1 MSAAKISVAK
11 KAIKYI
17 ESKISKE
24 TVLGIGTGS
33 TVNFFIEE
41 LGNLKHHFKGAV
53 SSSNASSE
61 LLNNKGIEVFSLNDV
76 NEVEFYI
83 DGADEVTP
91 ENFLIKGGGGA
102 HTREKI
108 VAAASNEFI
117 CIVDKTKLVNKLG
130 AFPLP
135 LEVIPES
142 RSMVARKVITMGGR
156 PVYRNNFLTD
166 QKNHILDIHEIDI
179 SDPVKLEEILNNI
192 PGVVDNGIFANN
204 KPEIVLISD

>member
-11 KAIKYI
+11 KAVKYI

-142 RSMVARKVITMGGR
+142 RSMVARKIIAMGGR

>member
-11 KAIKYI
+11 KAVNYI

-41 LGNLKHHFKGAV
+41 LGNLKHHFKGV
-53 SSSNASSE
+53 VCSNASSE
-61 LLNNKGIEVFSLNDV
+61 ILNNKGIEVFSLNDV

-117 CIVDKTKLVNKLG
+117 CIIDKTKLVSKLG

-142 RSMVARKVITMGGR
+142 RSMVARKIIAMGGR

-166 QKNHILDIHEIDI
+166 QKNHILDIHDIDI
-179 SDPVKLEEILNNI
+179 SDPVKLEKILNNI

>member
-11 KAIKYI
+11 KAVKYI
-17 ESKISKE
+17 ESKISRG

-41 LGNLKHHFKGAV
+41 LGNLKHHFKGVV

-61 LLNNKGIEVFSLNDV
+61 ILINKGIEVFSLNDV

-117 CIVDKTKLVNKLG
+117 CIIDKTKLVNKLG

-142 RSMVARKVITMGGR
+142 RSMVARKIIAMGGR

-166 QKNHILDIHEIDI
+166 KKNHILDIHEIDI
-179 SDPVKLEEILNNI
+179 SDPVKLEKILNNI

>member
-11 KAIKYI
+11 KAVKYI

-24 TVLGIGTGS
+24 TVIGIGTGS

-41 LGNLKHHFKGAV
+41 LSNLKHHFKGAV

-142 RSMVARKVITMGGR
+142 RSMVARKIIAMGGR

-204 KPEIVLISD
+204 KPEKVLISD

>member
-11 KAIKYI
+11 KAVKYI

-24 TVLGIGTGS
+24 TVIGIGTGS

-41 LGNLKHHFKGAV
+41 LGNLKHHFKGVV

-61 LLNNKGIEVFSLNDV
+61 ILNNKGIEVFSLNDV

>member
-11 KAIKYI
+11 KAVKYI
-17 ESKISKE
+17 ESKISRG

-41 LGNLKHHFKGAV
+41 LGNLKHHFKGVV

-61 LLNNKGIEVFSLNDV
+61 ILINKGIEVFSLNDV

-102 HTREKI
+102 HTLEKI

-142 RSMVARKVITMGGR
+142 RSMVARKIIAMGGR

-179 SDPVKLEEILNNI
+179 SDPVKLEKILNNI

>member
-1 MSAAKISVAK
+1 VLQK
-11 KAIKYI
+11 KLLNILKD
-17 ESKISKE
+17 KISKE

-41 LGNLKHHFKGAV
+41 LGNLKHHFKGVV

-61 LLNNKGIEVFSLNDV
+61 ILNNKGIEVFSLNDV

-117 CIVDKTKLVNKLG
+117 CIIDKTKLVSKLG

-142 RSMVARKVITMGGR
+142 RSMVARKIIAMGGR

-166 QKNHILDIHEIDI
+166 QKNHILDIHDIDI
-179 SDPVKLEEILNNI
+179 SDPVKLEKILNNI